1 MDSSAPSIAW
11 SRPVNLWLA
20 PVLLLAL
27 GVFVIL
33 ADGLGIESGL
43 SNRLFDA
50 YQRHA
55 ARPLSDT
62 TFSDGISVPVPVPI
76 RVLELPSFDEDSLVQ
91 ATRTLSGQRVRAIVF
106 TAPASLGASP
116 QSLSA
121 RLPPGSEAARA
132 ALAALPE
139 PGHELAEAIAA
150 TKAVLPVALG
160 QPGRAPQFKT
170 RFVYRGTGDP
180 FGFTPRFAAASG
192 PPPLLESTAAGLAAA
207 NLEPDADGVVRRAP
221 IALRLGDGL
230 VPGMAAEVLRLLA
243 GKTDITVIS
252 NEHDPLSFLGGIGIA
267 SLETPQAHV
276 PAGKDGRVWLRYAK
290 QAGLRQ
296 LDPNS
301 LAASPLRGAVVV
313 VGLQGANVQTP
324 LGPASTASV
333 MADTIENL
341 MGNTAL
347 VRPGWA
353 RLAEALFL
361 AAAGAA
367 LVFLLRSRL
376 LWGAVLVLLSSVLAA
391 LASWYLYL
399 AHGVLIDWATPALFL
414 AASLGFAALLWLY
427 DHQLTY
433 AKLRAA
439 FANSL
444 PRASLDRIARN
455 PGLLKP
461 EGEWRTVTYLA
472 CATRMESAPPGLQ
485 QKILNALIDR
495 ALAQGGTLDRAG
507 TDSFALFW
515 NAPLEDA
522 DHARHGCEA
531 ANGLAAL
538 AVELARNEQQAGLEI
553 AVGVA
558 TGEVIAGGGDFV
570 HGRAGYGIQGE
581 APLLAERIRSVA
593 HRYGAPLLVTEA
605 TKKLAERNAALLEVD
620 TITTAAGNT
629 RLYALMGDGG
639 VLVSPKFRALTVFH
653 DHLFQAIRKQNWRQ
667 ARELIAQCRRLS
679 GANQALYDLHL
690 ARIAYYERNPPGTG
704 WAGAFR
710 PIVE

>member
-1 MDSSAPSIAW
+1 MSSWPTGW
-11 SRPVNLWLA
+11 
-20 PVLLLAL
+20 
-27 GVFVIL
+27 
-33 ADGLGIESGL
+33 GLESGL
-43 SNRLFDA
+43 SNHLFDA

-55 ARPLSDT
+55 ARPLSDIS
-62 TFSDGISVPVPVPI
+62 FSDGVSVAVPVPV
-76 RVLELPSFDEDSLVQ
+76 RVLELPAFDEDSLVQ
-91 ATRTLSGQRVRAIVF
+91 VTRLLSGQGVRAIVF
-106 TAPASLGASP
+106 TAPASLGPSP
-116 QSLSA
+116 LSLSA

-139 PGHELAEAIAA
+139 PGHELAQAIAS
-150 TKAVLPVALG
+150 TKAVLPVVLG

-192 PPPLLESTAAGLAAA
+192 PPPLLESTAAGLAAV
-207 NLEPDADGVVRRAP
+207 NLEPDADGVIRRAA
-221 IALRLGDGL
+221 IAFRLGDGL

-243 GKTDITVIS
+243 GKTDITVLS

-267 SLETPQAHV
+267 SLETPQARV
-276 PAGKDGRVWLRYAK
+276 PAGKDGRIWLRYAK
-290 QAGLRQ
+290 PAEFRQ
-296 LDPNS
+296 LDPTR
-301 LAASPLRGAVVV
+301 LATSPLKGAVVV

-367 LVFLLRSRL
+367 LILLRSRL
-376 LWGAVLVLLSSVLAA
+376 LWGAALVLLSSVLAA
-391 LASWYLYL
+391 FASWHLYL
-399 AHGVLIDWATPALFL
+399 AQGVLIDWATPALFL
-414 AASLGFAALLWLY
+414 GASFGFAALLRLY

-444 PRASLDRIARN
+444 PRASLDKIARN

-485 QKILNALIDR
+485 QKILNTLIDQ

-522 DHARHGCEA
+522 DHARHACDA
-531 ANGLAAL
+531 ANSLAAL
-538 AVELARNEQQAGLEI
+538 AAELARNEQQAGLEI
-553 AVGVA
+553 AVGIA

-581 APLLAERIRSVA
+581 APLLAERIRSLA
-593 HRYGAPLLVTEA
+593 HRYGAPLLVAEA

-620 TITTAAGNT
+620 TITIATGNT
-629 RLYALMGDGG
+629 RLYALMGDSG
-639 VLVSPKFRALTVFH
+639 VLGSPKFRALTVFH

-679 GANQALYDLHL
+679 GANQALYELHL
-690 ARIAYYERNPPGTG
+690 ARIAYYERNPPDAG
-704 WAGAFR
+704 WDGAFK
-710 PIVE
+710 PILE